1 MSRFKKLIYFW
12 FLRHKMCVYMKNDRL
27 CYSGIWSEE
36 HRRIDYPLVGLGL
49 ETIGPLEKYVVN
61 K

>member
-1 MSRFKKLIYFW
+1 
-12 FLRHKMCVYMKNDRL
+12 MKNDRL